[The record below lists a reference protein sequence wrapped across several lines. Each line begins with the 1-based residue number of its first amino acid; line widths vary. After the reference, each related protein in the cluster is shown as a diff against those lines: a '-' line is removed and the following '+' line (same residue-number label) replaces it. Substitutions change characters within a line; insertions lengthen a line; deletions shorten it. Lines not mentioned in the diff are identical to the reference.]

1 MDVSTARE
9 LAQAQMP
16 DVRANL
22 ATLVA
27 HRSIA
32 FPGFP
37 AEPMAA
43 IGEDLVR
50 LFRQAGVEGAHL
62 RQIEGGYPALFAQVP
77 GPEGSPVVTMYA
89 HYDVQPAPE
98 SQGWTR
104 DPWTLAEGEDGRLYG
119 RGAADD
125 KSGVVA
131 ILATLAAF
139 EGRPPVTVRVC
150 LEGEEETGSH
160 IEEHVEKNPDDFRSD
175 VFVVA
180 DSGNQSVGRPG
191 ITTGLRGDVSVTVRL
206 RTIDKAV
213 HSGLFGGG
221 APDAL
226 VSLVQLLASMY
237 DESGATVIDGLDSY
251 DWPGSED
258 VEDDDFRVSAAVLPG
273 VELPGEGRLASRLW
287 SRPAATIIGI
297 DAPPVAGA
305 ANIVIPEATARI
317 SLRIVPGSDPKAQLA
332 AFETHLREHTP
343 RGAQLEIGDHKV
355 FGAWKAAE
363 GGNATALAEQ
373 AMTDAFGAPCER
385 HGSGGSIPLVQ
396 TFLDTSPGAEAILW
410 GAEDEEKARIH
421 GPDESVDPKEL
432 EDLVVAQILFLDRLG
447 DQA

>member
-1 MDVSTARE
+1 MDVSKARE

-16 DVRANL
+16 TVRENL

-37 AEPMAA
+37 PEPMKA
-43 IGEDLVR
+43 IADDLVR
-50 LFRQAGVEGAHL
+50 MFTEAGVEGVHL
-62 RQIEGGYPALFAQVP
+62 REIEGGYPAVFAEIP
-77 GPEGSPVVTMYA
+77 GPQGSPVVTMYA

-98 SQGWTR
+98 SQGWTV
-104 DPWTLAEGEDGRLYG
+104 DPWSLTEGEDGRLYG
-119 RGAADD
+119 RGSADD

-139 EGRPPVTVRVC
+139 EGKPPVTVRLC

-160 IEEHVEKNPDDFRSD
+160 IEAHVENHPEDFRSD

-180 DSGNQSVGRPG
+180 DSGNQSVGRPAL
-191 ITTGLRGDVSVTVRL
+191 TTGLRGDCSVTVHL
-206 RTIDKAV
+206 RTVDKAL
-213 HSGLFGGG
+213 HSGLFGGA

-226 VSLVQLLASMY
+226 VALVQLLASMY
-237 DESGATVIDGLDSY
+237 DETGATVIEGLDSF
-251 DWPGSED
+251 DWPDEED
-258 VEDDDFRVSAAVLPG
+258 IDEEGFRASAAVLDG
-273 VELPGEGRLASRLW
+273 VQLQGSGRLSSRLW
-287 SRPAATIIGI
+287 SRPAATVIGI
-297 DAPPVAGA
+297 DAPPVEGA
-305 ANIVIPEATARI
+305 ANIVIPQASARI
-317 SLRIVPGSDPKAQLA
+317 SLRIVPGCDPQVQLDA
-332 AFETHLREHTP
+332 LEKHLREHTP
-343 RGAQLEIGDHKV
+343 RGAQLEIGDYKL

-363 GGNATALAEQ
+363 GGPATTVAES
-373 AMTDAFGAPCER
+373 AMSDAFGAPCGQ

-432 EDLVVAQILFLDRLG
+432 EDLIVAQILFLARLAE
-447 DQA
+447 QS